1 VKTRR
6 ARTIEIFSEAAATY
20 NTVGPPF
27 FSDFAR
33 KLVEFA
39 DIAGDEDIL
48 DVATGTGAVLLE
60 AVGPRSER
68 DAARRR
74 GSDRGDACAGGG

>member
-1 VKTRR
+1 MNTRR
-6 ARTIEIFSEAAATY
+6 ARTIEIFSEAAPTY

-48 DVATGTGAVLLE
+48 DVATGTGAGL
-60 AVGPRSER
+60 A
-68 DAARRR
+68 
-74 GSDRGDACAGGG
+74 

>member
-1 VKTRR
+1 VNTSR

-20 NTVGPPF
+20 NTVGGPPF

-48 DVATGTGAVLLE
+48 DVATGTGAGL
-60 AVGPRSER
+60 A
-68 DAARRR
+68 
-74 GSDRGDACAGGG
+74 